1 MAKFEKTDAYVCSG
15 TARGAAA
22 GIGPAQKS
30 FGSRLISF
38 ATTRNPEETRMNRDE
53 IKGKAE
59 KAKGYIKEE
68 TGEALNDPEFEA
80 EGRGERAAGKVREGF
95 GKAKRKIG
103 EAVDD
108 LADKI
113 DQ

>member
-1 MAKFEKTDAYVCSG
+1 
-15 TARGAAA
+15 
-22 GIGPAQKS
+22 
-30 FGSRLISF
+30 
-38 ATTRNPEETRMNRDE
+38 MNRDE

-68 TGEALNDPEFEA
+68 TGEALNNPDLEA
-80 EGRGERAAGKVREGF
+80 EGRGERTEGKLREGF
-95 GKAKRKIG
+95 GKAKRKAG

-108 LADKI
+108 AADKVDRKI